1 MPKNPYAATQTTLSE
16 SYSEPAGA
24 DGSLLVIARSVFLA
38 WEKIRIPYLI
48 SLTLLTVLLIVMS
61 GIFHLRL
68 LRLIV
73 LGAVAANVGFFA
85 GPTIETYV
93 RWLGYNK
100 AWPRWFMFVAGTLL
114 SMYLAVALL
123 VMDLFPAQP

>member
-1 MPKNPYAATQTTLSE
+1 M
-16 SYSEPAGA
+16 
-24 DGSLLVIARSVFLA
+24 
-38 WEKIRIPYLI
+38 EKLRIPYLI
-48 SLTLLTVLLIVMS
+48 IPTLLTVLLIVMS
-61 GIFHLRL
+61 EVFHLRL
-68 LRLIV
+68 LRMIIP
-73 LGAVAANVGFFA
+73 GAVAANVGFFA

>member
-1 MPKNPYAATQTTLSE
+1 MPENPYAATQTTLSE
-16 SYSEPAGA
+16 SSSEPAGT
-24 DGSLLVIARSVFLA
+24 DGSLLVIARSVFFA
-38 WEKIRIPYLI
+38 WEKLRIPYLI
-48 SLTLLTVLLIVMS
+48 ILTLLTVLLIVMS

-73 LGAVAANVGFFA
+73 LGAVAANIGFFA

-93 RWLGYNK
+93 QWLGYK
-100 AWPRWFMFVAGTLL
+100 ETWPRWFMFVAGTLL